1 MSQEPGTPLMING
14 LDEPMHA
21 LFAELASV
29 LSSNPVLDDTCSVE
43 NREQELYEATGALLA
58 KVLERDIQ
66 QSIDSKE
73 FANEERELVKSWP
86 KKLKNRG
93 SREVRLQTVWGV
105 TITLKARYY
114 SGNGK
119 KSQVKGLYPA
129 LRLLGLYNHCTPI
142 AGSEVARSIAALS
155 SIEEARNELRQ
166 RGIILSVGTIR
177 RIAYQWSDRVRSRL
191 SQGEIHFPDQVSN
204 RRVVVSS
211 DGGRVRIRR
220 NKRGPKTKK
229 GRARYH
235 TDWKEP
241 KLLIIYAV
249 DENGRQSKTFLPY
262 IDGTMKGPD
271 VLFSTIRFYL
281 RKLNITEA
289 EQVVFVSDGAS
300 WIWNR
305 IPGLVHDLGLNQ
317 QKVYCVLDFYH
328 AVEHLAAVTQLRKKW
343 TAKEKK
349 AWLTKNKQ
357 LLKKGQVGQVISA
370 IRVLCKGRGCK
381 AIKTELNYFIKHKE
395 HMAYNAMKNLNL
407 PIGSGAI
414 ESAIRR
420 VLNLRI
426 KGPAIYW
433 KEESAE
439 AIILLRSYF
448 KAGRWNTL
456 KNIALAPAFDV
467 AV

>member
-1 MSQEPGTPLMING
+1 MSHEPCASTNDDCVD
-14 LDEPMHA
+14 DEIQA
-21 LFAELASV
+21 LIDSFTSVVAIQPDLKDAE
-29 LSSNPVLDDTCSVE
+29 SVE
-43 NREQELYEATGALLA
+43 RRETELRDRVGTLLA

-66 QSIDSKE
+66 AAIDS
-73 FANEERELVKSWP
+73 ERIREDERKLIKGWP

-93 SREVRLQTVWGV
+93 EREVVLQTSWGIA
-105 TITLKARYY
+105 ITVRARYY

-119 KSQVKGLYPA
+119 KAKGKGMYPA
-129 LRLLGLYNHCTPI
+129 LRRLGIYDRCTPVT
-142 AGSEVARSIAALS
+142 GSEVARTLAALS
-155 SIEEARNELRQ
+155 SMEEARSELQQ
-166 RGIILSVGTIR
+166 RGIRVSIHAIC
-177 RIAYQWSDRVRSRL
+177 RIAYQWAERVRKRL
-191 SQGEIHFPDQVSN
+191 GHEAVQLADKAGK

-220 NKRGPKTKK
+220 NKKGAKTKK

-249 DENGRQSKTFLPY
+249 DERGRRSKEFSPY

-271 VLFSTIRFYL
+271 VLYGYIRFYL
-281 RKLNITEA
+281 RKLEITQA
-289 EQVVFVSDGAS
+289 ESVVFVSDGAP
-300 WIWNR
+300 WIWDR
-305 IPGLVHDLGLNQ
+305 IPGLMMDLGLNPKQ
-317 QKVYCVLDFYH
+317 VFPVLDFYH
-328 AVEHLAAVTQLRKKW
+328 AVEHLAKVTQLRKKW
-343 TAKEKK
+343 TAKERQS
-349 AWLTKNKQ
+349 WLTKHRR
-357 LLKKGQVGQVISA
+357 LLKQGKVEAVIKQ
-370 IRVLCKGRGCK
+370 IRSLCRGGNK
-381 AIKTELNYFIKHKE
+381 AMRTELNYFIKHKA
-395 HMAYNAMKNLNL
+395 HMAYDQLKALGL

-456 KNIALAPAFDV
+456 KTIALAPTLKVV
-467 AV
+467 A